1 MSADTSELDGLAQS
15 FRKIPA
21 LMVPKMRG
29 VVAKSALNTKNAMR
43 KDARGSRHFKALAP
57 TIGYDLRV
65 KEFFGDAVIEA
76 EIGPSNSSGGFGGD
90 GGGGSATGGGG
101 ASLAGIA
108 YFGTSRPGGGTVRN
122 PEDAMLEEAANFY
135 EFAFK
140 ATEGLL

>member
-1 MSADTSELDGLAQS
+1 VSADASELGDLAS
-15 FRKIPA
+15 AFRAIPA
-21 LMVPKMRG
+21 AMVPKMRG

-43 KDARGSRHFKALAP
+43 KDAQGSRHFKQLAR
-57 TIGYDLRV
+57 TINYDLKV
-65 KEFFGDAVIEA
+65 HEFGGDGVIEA
-76 EIGPSNSSGGFGGD
+76 EIGPS
-90 GGGGSATGGGG
+90 GGGA

-135 EFAFK
+135 EYAFK